1 MTQACTACD
10 KAAPE
15 GSRAKGAALFVGA
28 IVFCPCHLPLTV
40 AGFTAIGALAWLAEF
55 KALLYLAFGVT
66 YLFVIVFGVRY
77 LSRKRDEE
85 RRLEAI
91 HEETHLD
98 ARPAPANPAA
108 AAATA

>member
-1 MTQACTACD
+1 VTQACAACETV
-10 KAAPE
+10 APE
-15 GSRAKGAALFVGA
+15 GGRLKGAALFVGA
-28 IVFCPCHLPLTV
+28 IVFCPCHLPATI
-40 AGFTAIGALAWLAEF
+40 AAFTAIGALAWLTEF